1 MWLSRCEW
9 WRLGSLCG
17 TRKCRPI
24 EGWSTVAFAKD
35 WQGPPR
41 LQNGTSWFYF
51 ATDQWKYEES
61 NVDRLKSPL
70 AKTEELKHQH
80 PADYN
85 VLAARLGWLPS
96 YPQFNKNSLLFAEEA
111 KDEGIDS
118 NEAILQRAI
127 DEVKSKQTQFAIE
140 DPDLKRIIQNHY
152 LYGVQT

>member
-17 TRKCRPI
+17 TRKN
-24 EGWSTVAFAKD
+24 VARLKD
-35 WQGPPR
+35 GVLSHLRKTGKGPPR

-127 DEVKSKQTQFAIE
+127 DEVKSKQHNLQ
-140 DPDLKRIIQNHY
+140 LKI
-152 LYGVQT
+152 LT

>member
-1 MWLSRCEW
+1 MAVGLTMWDKKNVVRLKDGVLSH
-9 WRLGSLCG
+9 L
-17 TRKCRPI
+17 RKT
-24 EGWSTVAFAKD
+24 GKD
-35 WQGPPR
+35 ASHVCK
-41 LQNGTSWFYF
+41 NGTSWFYF

-127 DEVKSKQTQFAIE
+127 DESEIKTNTICNRRS
-140 DPDLKRIIQNHY
+140 
-152 LYGVQT
+152 